1 MPSNFEDC
9 VQLFNKLGYP
19 IWPDQSG
26 GNLWCNATWDSVMC
40 WPATP
45 ANTSI
50 TRPCPSFKGLDS
62 TRTVTKYCHS
72 SGRWAGHSEG
82 NFSNPSGWT
91 NYYNCMLIDWEVI
104 EKAQS
109 IARGARQLEFVGLAL
124 SFVCLITAI
133 TIFASFR
140 RLRVFRNQL
149 HQQLLIAILLTVI
162 IRLILYID
170 QIFTS
175 KMERVQPG
183 QIGTTIN
190 TMNYVCEAFYAA
202 LEYGKNV
209 AFMWMFI
216 EGFYLHNFVVVM
228 VFDGEPKK
236 WKYMLAGWGI
246 PLFHM
251 CIWLV
256 VLLIKHSGATVE
268 KCLGNYYLEPEFWI
282 LDGVRLLQLVVNF
295 VFLLNIVRV
304 LWSKVKE
311 SHSVAERQQLQKS
324 VRAALMLIP
333 LLGIPNI
340 MQTIPFQPTKTNI
353 IGFAVFTYVASFFY
367 MFQGF
372 MIAVLYCFTNKE
384 VVGVLKASWERYR
397 TKHRLDQRHFSLLP
411 KTNVANSCAA
421 TEADIL
427 IKRTSFQRPV
437 TPQNA

>member
-1 MPSNFEDC
+1 RS
-9 VQLFNKLGYP
+9 
-19 IWPDQSG
+19 
-26 GNLWCNATWDSVMC
+26 CNIYSLTCGSY
-40 WPATP
+40 
-45 ANTSI
+45 I
-50 TRPCPSFKGLDS
+50 IG
-62 TRTVTKYCHS
+62 TVTKYCHS
-72 SGRWAGHSEG
+72 SGRWAGQSEG

-91 NYYNCMLIDWEVI
+91 NYYNCMLIDW

-133 TIFASFR
+133 AIFASFR

-149 HQQLLIAILLTVI
+149 HQQLFIAILLTVT

-175 KMERVQPG
+175 RIESVPPG
-183 QIGTTIN
+183 QTGTTIN

-202 LEYGKNV
+202 LEYGKDV

-216 EGFYLHNFVVVM
+216 EGFYLHNIVVVT

-246 PLFHM
+246 PFFHI
-251 CIWLV
+251 CIWLI
-256 VLLIKHSGATVE
+256 VLLTKRSGAPVE

-282 LDGVRLLQLVVNF
+282 LDGVRLLQLVGTVKVNF

-311 SHSVAERQQLQKS
+311 SHSMAERQQLQYKSKYWQTIYYRKS

-340 MQTIPFQPTKTNI
+340 MQTIPFQPTKENI

-384 VVGVLKASWERYR
+384 VPCICLASITKVTLFNPILTIINVRGFILNEIMMTHCQFPLSR
-397 TKHRLDQRHFSLLP
+397 TAVP
-411 KTNVANSCAA
+411 N
-421 TEADIL
+421 
-427 IKRTSFQRPV
+427 
-437 TPQNA
+437 